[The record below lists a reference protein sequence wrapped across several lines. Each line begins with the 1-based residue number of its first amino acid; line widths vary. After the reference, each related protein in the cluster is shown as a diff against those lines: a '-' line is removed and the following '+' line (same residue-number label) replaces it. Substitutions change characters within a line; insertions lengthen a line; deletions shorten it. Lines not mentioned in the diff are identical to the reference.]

1 MMDDE
6 KLNDK
11 RIKQYL
17 KQDRIISKKVNKTF
31 DDFINQIQN
40 ENVVPIEN
48 ENIEQ
53 KPNEQ
58 NIQEESQTNNKVQEF
73 PSKVNPFRKFATL
86 VASLVIVVLT
96 SNVYATTKGY
106 ENIFFMIKD
115 MYNEAVNPK
124 VEFSDRDITIS
135 YKPIYITDSVQLQI
149 NKLQAE
155 NNVAKLYLN
164 IKEINTTDLTP
175 LKYVVK
181 DENGKILYENRSSKQ
196 GTEKEY
202 NDVLELNNFSDEV
215 EVLNLDIYDKNGV
228 LIKNIKIDLYNTTIE
243 AQSQNEEIKK
253 LSQIQLNDFLEEETE
268 KYHEEKD
275 EEIENVLILK
285 IDDITYSNYKY
296 IVQYIY
302 CLPTDKDY
310 DNNNIENLE
319 LYEKTIIFKI
329 EDDKFKVIEPEE
341 VATEDKYLENSEN
354 KIESSKYKEK
364 NTIKNELK

>member
-6 KLNDK
+6 KINDK
-11 RIKQYL
+11 KIKQYL
-17 KQDRIISKKVNKTF
+17 KQDKIISKKVNKTF

-40 ENVVPIEN
+40 ET
-48 ENIEQ
+48 
-53 KPNEQ
+53 Q
-58 NIQEESQTNNKVQEF
+58 NIQESQPTQEQVNNVQEF
-73 PSKVNPFRKFATL
+73 PRKVNPFRKFATL

-106 ENIFFMIKD
+106 QNIFFMIKD
-115 MYNEAVNPK
+115 LYNDAVNPQ

-135 YKPIYITDSVQLQI
+135 YKPIYVTDSVQLQI

-181 DENGKILYENRSSKQ
+181 DEKGTLLYENKSSKQ

-319 LYEKTIIFKI
+319 LYENVITFKI
-329 EDDKFKVIEPEE
+329 ENDDFKVIESEE
-341 VATEDKYLENSEN
+341 VTTEDKDLESSDN

-364 NTIKNELK
+364 NTIKNESNKN

>member
-1 MMDDE
+1 MMDEE

-17 KQDRIISKKVNKTF
+17 KQDKIISKKVNKTF

-40 ENVVPIEN
+40 EIQN
-48 ENIEQ
+48 ET
-53 KPNEQ
+53 Q
-58 NIQEESQTNNKVQEF
+58 NIQESQQTQKQVNNVQEF
-73 PSKVNPFRKFATL
+73 PRKVNPFRKFATL
-86 VASLVIVVLT
+86 VASLVIVVFT

-106 ENIFFMIKD
+106 QNIFFMIKD
-115 MYNEAVNPK
+115 LYNDTVNPQ

-135 YKPIYITDSVQLQI
+135 YKPIYVTDSVQLQI

-181 DENGKILYENRSSKQ
+181 DENGNLLYENKSSKQ

-202 NDVLELNNFSDEV
+202 NDVLELENFSDEV
-215 EVLNLDIYDKNGV
+215 EVLVLNIYDKTGI

-253 LSQIQLNDFLEEETE
+253 LSQIKLNDFLEDETK
-268 KYHEEKD
+268 KYHEEND

-302 CLPTDKDY
+302 CLPTDEDY

-319 LYEKTIIFKI
+319 LYENIIKFKI
-329 EDDKFKVIEPEE
+329 EDDDFKVIESEE
-341 VATEDKYLENSEN
+341 VTTEDKDLENSEN
-354 KIESSKYKEK
+354 EIESSKYKEK
-364 NTIKNELK
+364 NTIKNKSNKNYTVN